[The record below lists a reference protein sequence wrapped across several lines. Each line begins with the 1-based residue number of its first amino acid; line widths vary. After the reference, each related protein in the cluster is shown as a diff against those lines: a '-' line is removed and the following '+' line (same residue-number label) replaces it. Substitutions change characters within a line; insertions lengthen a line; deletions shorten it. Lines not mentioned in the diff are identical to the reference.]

1 MATLTMQQQM
11 QEYFAGLNEAEQK
24 QVLEMAKAL
33 LNSHNPVR
41 EDIDLDEYNRDIDE
55 ALAEVANGN
64 FITQADVEAQSALWG
79 KK

>member
-24 QVLEMAKAL
+24 QVLEVARAL
-33 LNSHNPVR
+33 LNSHNPAD
-41 EDIDLDEYNRDIDE
+41 EGIDVDEYNREIDE

-64 FITQADVEAQSALWG
+64 FITQAEVEAQSALWR